1 MSKLTRL
8 LQLAYAG
15 NSERKRLL
23 NNPHVIHDLGG
34 KDSKTYKTL
43 LQSDSISETTLLQ
56 EEVHK
61 TVVEGAEPYKC
72 FRDVLPVIKTDSYSV
87 RVVTSQG
94 NAYAEDIAEGAE
106 IPIDTTS
113 YAKTDITIKKI
124 GTRPLIT
131 NELIEDALFDVV
143 ELELKKAGARLENKL
158 NRDCLQA
165 ILKDLDGITDVDP
178 AGTALSVTD
187 LATAR
192 ALVESEGRL
201 PDTLITHPI
210 AEGQLLKD
218 SNLVYVAYAGQGR
231 TLETGELPRILGLRP
246 YTLSVTTES
255 GFTYSWD
262 GTDADNHYYALVLD
276 SKNAA
281 FIAMRRD
288 ITIEQYDDPIH
299 DLLGISCTM
308 RYGVAVVDDKAGVR
322 ILAK

>member
-15 NSERKRLL
+15 NSERTKLL
-23 NNPHVIHDLGG
+23 NDPHVIHDLGG
-34 KDSKTYKTL
+34 KNSKTYKTL
-43 LQSDSISETTLLQ
+43 LQSNAINETTLLQ
-56 EEVHK
+56 EEVWK
-61 TVVEGAEPYKC
+61 TVVEGAEPFKC
-72 FRDVLPVIKTDSYSV
+72 FRDVLPIINTDSYSV
-87 RVVTSQG
+87 RVVTGESG
-94 NAYAEDIAEGAE
+94 AYAQDIAEGAE
-106 IPIDTTS
+106 IPIDTS
-113 YAKTDITIKKI
+113 SFSKTDITIKKI

-165 ILKDLDGITDVDP
+165 ILSGMDGITDVDP
-178 AGTALSVTD
+178 AGTNLAVSD

-192 ALVESEGRL
+192 ALVEAEGRM

-231 TLETGELPRILGLRP
+231 TLETGELPRILGLKP
-246 YTLSVTTES
+246 YTLSVTVED
-255 GFTYSWD
+255 GFTYYWD
-262 GTDADNHYYALVLD
+262 GTDAANHYYALVLD
-276 SKNAA
+276 SKNTAY
-281 FIAMRRD
+281 IAMRRD
-288 ITIEQYDDPIH
+288 ITIERYDDPIH